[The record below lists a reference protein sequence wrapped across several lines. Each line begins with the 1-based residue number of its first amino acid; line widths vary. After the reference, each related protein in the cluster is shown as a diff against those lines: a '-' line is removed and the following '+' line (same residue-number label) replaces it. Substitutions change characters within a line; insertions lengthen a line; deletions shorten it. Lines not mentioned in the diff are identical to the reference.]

1 MSVWLAATDTE
12 SVTACGSGCC
22 IPVSASSARHLV
34 TACTRL
40 GDLVIDLD
48 AADHHVVSTALALG
62 CRATATITDPSL
74 AGVIGKALATTHP
87 DHDLEAADLRLTH
100 PDTNFTTLRD
110 LAGEAALVVL
120 KQNCRPSDV
129 GQEPATKTSTD
140 AHASTSEVARAAELV
155 KPGGHL
161 VVVTGLH
168 RTEHEVTDPT
178 PRIIV
183 QARHAGLV
191 YLQHIVALR
200 VPMTG
205 EPIEAPAAWCPA
217 MSKEPARAGLPA
229 SVRVHSDLLIF
240 TKPPG
245 KPLGIP
251 GADGPVLGDRT
262 WLEGEQR

>member
-1 MSVWLAATDTE
+1 MSVWLAAADTE
-12 SVTACGSGCC
+12 SVTACRSGCC
-22 IPVSASSARHLV
+22 IPVSAPLARHLV

-40 GDLVIDLD
+40 GGLVIDLD
-48 AADHHVVSTALALG
+48 AADDHVASTALALG
-62 CRATATITDPSL
+62 CRAAATITDPAL
-74 AGVIGKALATTHP
+74 AGVIGKALATTHS

-100 PDTNFTTLRD
+100 PDTNFTALRD
-110 LAGEAALVVL
+110 LARQAALVVL
-120 KQNCRPSDV
+120 KQNRHPSDTR
-129 GQEPATKTSTD
+129 QEPATKTGTYE
-140 AHASTSEVARAAELV
+140 HASTSEVARAAELV

-168 RTEHEVTDPT
+168 RTEHGVTDPT

-200 VPMTG
+200 VRVTG

-217 MSKEPARAGLPA
+217 MSGESARAGLPA

-240 TKPPG
+240 TKPSG

-251 GADGPVLGDRT
+251 EVDGPVLGDRT
-262 WLEGEQR
+262 WPEGVQ